1 MKKNNL
7 FLLIL
12 CLFCNL
18 ANGLA
23 QTKVKLNGRTVK
35 LESSDIINVKKSSD
49 APQDDDAMKGIM
61 RALMGA
67 ENRPEELDVKFEM
80 NDEPVEDGL
89 FIFGIKAKEA
99 KALTIEIFDEEGFE
113 MSVSNP
119 INIIKGKNY
128 KALDVETLEDGKY
141 FFLLT
146 DGKGKELVRE
156 ITIAHKK

>member
-1 MKKNNL
+1 MLKVNNNKVYFIAEISGNHGKSKKNL
-7 FLLIL
+7 F
-12 CLFCNL
+12 
-18 ANGLA
+18 
-23 QTKVKLNGRTVK
+23 K
-35 LESSDIINVKKSSD
+35 IID
-49 APQDDDAMKGIM
+49 
-61 RALMGA
+61 
-67 ENRPEELDVKFEM
+67 
-80 NDEPVEDGL
+80 
-89 FIFGIKAKEA
+89 KAKEA